1 MMSPT
6 EYVCLGLP
14 PRASARGS
22 GPAFSRPNR
31 SLMRSVNGRRETK
44 SRAVAFRATVA
55 VSLLAPMRIR
65 IFVLVAVVADV
76 FELAAAALVPSAA
89 RSEEHTSELQSR
101 RDLVCRLLL
110 EKKKN
115 KYSRRKYEKKNIKN
129 KL

>member
-31 SLMRSVNGRRETK
+31 SLMRSVNGRSDTK

-55 VSLLAPMRIR
+55 VSVLVRVRIRIRIR

-76 FELAAAALVPSAA
+76 FALAAMELVPSAA
-89 RSEEHTSELQSR
+89 RYAIKPSASATATARAAGDARLIR
-101 RDLVCRLLL
+101 RDL
-110 EKKKN
+110 
-115 KYSRRKYEKKNIKN
+115 
-129 KL
+129 

>member
-31 SLMRSVNGRRETK
+31 SLMRSVNGRSDTK

-55 VSLLAPMRIR
+55 VSVLVRVRIRIRIR

-76 FELAAAALVPSAA
+76 FALAAMELVPSPARQLRREQLETPVSYAA
-89 RSEEHTSELQSR
+89 TSAVNPPELS
-101 RDLVCRLLL
+101 
-110 EKKKN
+110 
-115 KYSRRKYEKKNIKN
+115 
-129 KL
+129 

>member
-31 SLMRSVNGRRETK
+31 SLMRSVNGRSDTK

-55 VSLLAPMRIR
+55 VSVLAPMRIR

-76 FELAAAALVPSAA
+76 FELACGGALAVAAARALAKIFHDGSTIP
-89 RSEEHTSELQSR
+89 
-101 RDLVCRLLL
+101 
-110 EKKKN
+110 
-115 KYSRRKYEKKNIKN
+115 
-129 KL
+129 